1 MKDWLIDVLVSA
13 KSKRILAAA
22 LGAGLVAWGEEMGMA
37 QEQTLAISGMI
48 IALILGDS
56 YRSVSGK
63 SSTTEV
69 RNNGK
74 A

>member
-1 MKDWLIDVLVSA
+1 MKTWIIDILISA
-13 KSKRILAAA
+13 KSKRILAAM
-22 LGAGLVAWGEEMGMA
+22 LGAGLVAWGDEMGMA

-63 SSTTEV
+63 ASTTEV
-69 RNNGK
+69 GSNGQT
-74 A
+74 

>member
-13 KSKRILAAA
+13 KAQRLLAAA
-22 LGAGLVAWGEEMGMA
+22 LGAGLVAWGDEMGMA

>member
-13 KSKRILAAA
+13 KSKRSLAAA

-69 RNNGK
+69 SNNGK

>member
-13 KSKRILAAA
+13 NSKRILAAA

-69 RNNGK
+69 SNNGK

>member
-22 LGAGLVAWGEEMGMA
+22 LGAGLVAWGDEMGMD
-37 QEQTLAISGMI
+37 QEQTLAIRGMI

-69 RNNGK
+69 SNNGK

>member
-22 LGAGLVAWGEEMGMA
+22 LGAGLVAWGDEMGMA

>member
-1 MKDWLIDVLVSA
+1 MKDWIIDLLKSA
-13 KSKRILAAA
+13 KSKRILGAA
-22 LGAGLVAWGEEMGMA
+22 LGAGLVAWGQELGMA
-37 QEQTLAISGMI
+37 QDQTLAISGMI

-56 YRSVSGK
+56 YRSISGK

-69 RNNGK
+69 NNNGQ

>member
-1 MKDWLIDVLVSA
+1 MKDWIIDVLVSA

-22 LGAGLVAWGEEMGMA
+22 LGAGLGAWGGELGMA
-37 QEQTLAISGMI
+37 QEQTLAISAMI
-48 IALILGDS
+48 VALILGDS

-69 RNNGK
+69 GNNGQT
-74 A
+74 

>member
-69 RNNGK
+69 SNNGK

>member
-22 LGAGLVAWGEEMGMA
+22 LGAGLVAWGGELGMA

-56 YRSVSGK
+56 FRSVSGK

-69 RNNGK
+69 GNNGQT
-74 A
+74 

>member
-1 MKDWLIDVLVSA
+1 MGQSIPGGGSA
-13 KSKRILAAA
+13 PLAAA
-22 LGAGLVAWGEEMGMA
+22 LGAGLVAWGDEMGMA

>member
-22 LGAGLVAWGEEMGMA
+22 LGAGLVAWGDEMGMA

-69 RNNGK
+69 SNNGK

>member
-1 MKDWLIDVLVSA
+1 MKDWIIDVLVSA

-22 LGAGLVAWGEEMGMA
+22 LGAGLVAWGDEMGMA
-37 QEQTLAISGMI
+37 QEQPLAISAMI
-48 IALILGDS
+48 VALILGDS

-69 RNNGK
+69 GNNGQT
-74 A
+74 

>member
-37 QEQTLAISGMI
+37 QEQTLAISAMI

>member
-1 MKDWLIDVLVSA
+1 MKDWILDIVVSA
-13 KSKRILAAA
+13 KSKRILGAA

-69 RNNGK
+69 SNNGK